1 MRGAEPQ
8 GRERTGDYWGREWGG
23 RRQGEQLERKQQV
36 KPQGNKG
43 QRMVMRGRRERTLG
57 HWHSG
62 GVGGHS
68 EIEMLEDKVSSKQ
81 EGMDG
86 KATLPVAGGKGEGKG
101 EEKGLHVT
109 AQKLVVFHV
118 RTSMEQERSCVSCQ
132 PGSEVSSA
140 LSE

>member
-8 GRERTGDYWGREWGG
+8 GRERTGDCWGREWGA
-23 RRQGEQLERKQQV
+23 RRQGEHLERKQQV

-68 EIEMLEDKVSSKQ
+68 EIEMLEDKVSSREATSKRAWM
-81 EGMDG
+81 ERPHRLLLVG
-86 KATLPVAGGKGEGKG
+86 KERGK
-101 EEKGLHVT
+101 
-109 AQKLVVFHV
+109 
-118 RTSMEQERSCVSCQ
+118 ERRKVCMLQHKSWLCFM
-132 PGSEVSSA
+132 
-140 LSE
+140 